1 MVRSPRRSLE
11 DVPAE
16 VRREQERLARWRANK
31 GTGPEPI
38 PEKHWEAAVTLS
50 RTHGVS
56 RVSRWLRLHHT
67 ALKERLGRIST
78 RRSVR
83 PQPRFVEW
91 RPPAGGLPG
100 SSAAEYVVEVASA
113 EDAAPRIHV
122 RGASVAEVAALARAL
137 RGAGSAG

>member
-1 MVRSPRRSLE
+1 MSTKLE
-11 DVPAE
+11 GMPADVH
-16 VRREQERLARWRANK
+16 RLQERFGSWRANK

-38 PEKHWEAAVTLS
+38 PSKLWEAAVKLC

-67 ALKERLGRIST
+67 TLKERLC
-78 RRSVR
+78 RRSPRRTVR

-91 RPPAGGLPG
+91 RLPAGGLPG
-100 SSAAEYVVEVASA
+100 SSAAEYVVEVPSA
-113 EDAAPRIHV
+113 GDAAQRIHV

-137 RGAGSAG
+137 RAGERGLIP